1 MVILEKGRK
10 QYSLSHLSLEKST
23 AVHMCMK
30 VCRAY
35 QINRKMKNT
44 GQLCK
49 FAWNFNFACR
59 ARSRRTLE
67 QAVVVTVKVAGE
79 HVASSHTHLTMP
91 APAQCNTQYKCM

>member
-1 MVILEKGRK
+1 MITFEKGRK
-10 QYSLSHLSLEKST
+10 QYSLSQSRKVYSCIKVELIKSIEK
-23 AVHMCMK
+23 
-30 VCRAY
+30 
-35 QINRKMKNT
+35 NKNT

-79 HVASSHTHLTMP
+79 HVASSHAHLTMP
-91 APAQCNTQYKCM
+91 APAQCNAQYKCM

>member
-10 QYSLSHLSLEKST
+10 QYSLSLLSLEKSI
-23 AVHMCMK
+23 AVY
-30 VCRAY
+30 RAY

-79 HVASSHTHLTMP
+79 HVASSHAHLTMP
-91 APAQCNTQYKCM
+91 APAQCNTQ

>member
-1 MVILEKGRK
+1 MITLEKGRK
-10 QYSLSHLSLEKST
+10 QYSLSQSR
-23 AVHMCMK
+23 K
-30 VCRAY
+30 VYSCIKVEL

-79 HVASSHTHLTMP
+79 HVASSHAHLTMP